1 MYPPGQIMTTA
12 GSRHTGG
19 VNLMLC
25 DGSARFVSNEVNR
38 PTWQALG
45 SRNGEEIVQDSF

>member
-12 GSRHTGG
+12 SSRHTGG
-19 VNLMLC
+19 VNMMLC
-25 DGSARFVSNEVNR
+25 DGSARFVGSDISR

-45 SRNGEEIVQDSF
+45 SRDGQEVIQEQF